1 MAVEKTEQIWLDG
14 DLVPWDEAQVHLL
27 THTLHYGLGAFEG
40 IRCYECA
47 DQRSAVFRLREHL
60 ERLSDSARILEI
72 DLPYDVE
79 ALERV
84 VLDTRHFRGNF
95 PESARLEASGAPG
108 ADDDGTDWGTLPW
121 WHARF
126 SMGAESPR
134 CRFSW

>member
-14 DLVPWDEAQVHLL
+14 ELIPWDDAQIHLL

-60 ERLSDSARILEI
+60 ERLRDSTRILEI

-84 VLDTRHFRGNF
+84 VLDTLRINGMTEGYIRPLVF
-95 PESARLEASGAPG
+95 LGAG
-108 ADDDGTDWGTLPW
+108 GC
-121 WHARF
+121 
-126 SMGAESPR
+126 SPR
-134 CRFSW
+134 SCR